1 MRIYH
6 IGLPKTGTTSFQ
18 KSIQNSPFYI
28 GLNRD
33 NLVPTPHYNCIL
45 NHLRGDQKLRNDKSL
60 PDKFIFSEE
69 LILAPARPNHLE
81 EILTNLLGLLRPC
94 DKVVITTRHPKDVL
108 FSRYCERYRHL
119 WSYTLQNAV
128 LYHPLFSPYDFSSYK
143 RIIPQTQLHQFEFID
158 YLSFLAGESISISE
172 CFGDYG
178 VSEHI
183 NTRSRQSNL
192 HEVWYRKRKLESITK
207 AINNF
212 LCHLIGTT
220 KDPLR
225 HIQMLNSNKEKSI
238 RHIRKPIWPDEYSR
252 VKKAHHNGLLW
263 LKSNY
268 GIDYLSQ

>member
-18 KSIQNSPFYI
+18 KSIQNSPLYI

-33 NLVPTPHYNCIL
+33 NLAPTPHYNVIL
-45 NHLRGDQKLRNDKSL
+45 NHLRGDHKLHNHNRL

-69 LILAPARPNHLE
+69 LVLAPAHSNHLE

-119 WSYTLQNAV
+119 WSYTLQNAI

-172 CFGDYG
+172 CFGEYA
-178 VSEHI
+178 VSEHR

-192 HEVWYRKRKLESITK
+192 YEVWCRKRKLESITK
-207 AINNF
+207 AINN
-212 LCHLIGTT
+212 LICHLTGTT

-225 HIQMLNSNKEKSI
+225 RIQMLNSDEEKSI
-238 RHIRKPIWPDEYSR
+238 RHIRKPSWPDEYGR
-252 VKKAHHNGLLW
+252 VVMAHQNGLTW

-268 GIDYLSQ
+268 GIDYLS

>member
-33 NLVPTPHYNCIL
+33 NLAPAPHYNCIL
-45 NHLRGDQKLRNDKSL
+45 NHLRGDHKLHNYKSL

-69 LILAPARPNHLE
+69 LVLAPARPHHLE
-81 EILTNLLGLLRPC
+81 EILTNLLDLLRPC
-94 DKVVITTRHPKDVL
+94 DKVIITTRHPKDVL

-119 WSYTLQNAV
+119 WSYTLQNAI
-128 LYHPLFSPYDFSSYK
+128 LYHPLFSPYDFSSYN
-143 RIIPQTQLHQFEFID
+143 RIIPQTKLHQFEFID
-158 YLSFLAGESISISE
+158 YLSFLAGESNSISE
-172 CFGDYG
+172 FLGNYA
-178 VSEHI
+178 VSEHVNI
-183 NTRSRQSNL
+183 RPRQSNL
-192 HEVWYRKRKLESITK
+192 YEVWYRKRKLESTTK

-225 HIQMLNSNKEKSI
+225 RIQILNSDEEKSI
-238 RHIRKPIWPDEYSR
+238 RNIRKPSWPDEYSR
-252 VKKAHHNGLLW
+252 VVKAHHNGLLW

-268 GIDYLSQ
+268 GIDYLS